1 MLKTLL
7 LPQLNHIFASH
18 LNPSNSQLKEFFSHL
33 LWEIVI
39 LELRRMYLQNY
50 NKGGLKMVSIKKF
63 IKIYVNEKNA
73 IQNDYL
79 LSMLNLDIWGSIYH
93 RNNQIYQ

>member
-1 MLKTLL
+1 
-7 LPQLNHIFASH
+7 
-18 LNPSNSQLKEFFSHL
+18 
-33 LWEIVI
+33 
-39 LELRRMYLQNY
+39 MYLQNY

-73 IQNDYL
+73 IQNDNL